1 MTELQKTLLMNVED
15 ETTSKQFIDTY
26 KPLCSGL
33 TIKESEVHGLGLFA
47 KEDFLAGFE
56 FGETHVFAV
65 SATRREWVRTPL
77 GGFINHSE
85 SPNCFISTN
94 TEKRILHSIKP
105 IGKGEEI
112 TVYYRFESYDGMTA

>member
-1 MTELQKTLLMNVED
+1 M
-15 ETTSKQFIDTY
+15 KQFEDTY
-26 KPLCSGL
+26 RPLPWGL
-33 TIKESEVHGLGLFA
+33 TIKKSKIEGLGLHAQDEFP
-47 KEDFLAGFE
+47 AGE
-56 FGETHVFAV
+56 VFGETHVFSV
-65 SATRREWVRTPL
+65 SSTRREWVRTPL

-105 IGKGEEI
+105 IKKGEEI